1 MKIEVEKA
9 AKRYRNEWIL
19 RKLDLQFSSDHSY
32 AICGPN
38 GSGKSTLLRMLS
50 GYLTPTRGK
59 IRFFHEEQPIHTSD
73 LYRYLTLAAPYIDL
87 IEEFSLLEALQ
98 FHQRFQ
104 PFLPDI
110 TSQDFLDL
118 LGLPQT
124 AQKKNIRHYSSGM
137 KQRVKIAL
145 ALCSDAPLVLLDE
158 PTTNLDRQGVAW
170 YRSLVQQFMTGRLL
184 IIASNVEEDFDFC
197 SRRVDILDF
206 K

>member
-19 RKLDLQFSSDHSY
+19 RKIDLQLLSGRSY

-38 GSGKSTLLRMLS
+38 GSGKSTLLKMLS

-59 IRFFHEEQPIHTSD
+59 IRFFHKDQPIHAAD
-73 LYRYLTLAAPYIDL
+73 VYRYLTLAAPYIEL
-87 IEEFSLLEALQ
+87 VEEFSLLEAFQ

-104 PFLPDI
+104 SLLPDI
-110 TSQDFLDL
+110 NLQGFIEL
-118 LGLPQT
+118 LGLPAS
-124 AQKKNIRHYSSGM
+124 AQQKMIRHYSSGM

-145 ALCSDAPLVLLDE
+145 AICSDAPIVLLDE
-158 PTTNLDRQGVAW
+158 PTTNLDRQGVEW
-170 YRSLVQQFMTGRLL
+170 YRSLISQFSEDRLL
-184 IIASNVEEDFDFC
+184 IIASNVDEDFDFC
-197 SRRVDILDF
+197 SEQINILDY